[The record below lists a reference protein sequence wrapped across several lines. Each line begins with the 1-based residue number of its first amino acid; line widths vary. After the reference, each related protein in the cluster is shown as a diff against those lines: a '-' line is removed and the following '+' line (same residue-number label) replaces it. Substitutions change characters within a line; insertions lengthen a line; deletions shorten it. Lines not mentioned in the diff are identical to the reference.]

1 MYRLIS
7 MKNQGKK
14 SWYYYKE
21 NFDAS
26 CLVLHICEGCESKGS
41 AKSYVERLQEKR
53 CLVKSIGAGM
63 YAQSGPCYEKRRQF
77 GKSVYKATLDQK
89 KYFLNEI
96 NKDFGERPIQEIMEK
111 EVEDLLLKSEKS
123 GSWKNSYLE
132 TFLDIYKEARWNG
145 IDVTLPRFQKFKR
158 GSRKADV
165 LTEAEIQALFAPGVF
180 SNKALELMF
189 ELGLSCGLRLG
200 EMRGVRVGQVIFE
213 NGALVVDGFINKM
226 GERTNYN
233 KKGSA
238 EKPKFRVAFLP
249 QKLLEKIKAFI
260 AEKSLLPGDYLF
272 QRQGRPFCQSYAY
285 KTFLRA
291 AKRAG
296 INFDG
301 RKIVPHSLR
310 YTYIT
315 RMRSFLPGETVRK
328 LAGHSSVEMTDYYT
342 RASLR
347 DLIEELSPTQA
358 SVERCIG
365 EALSG

>member
-21 NFDAS
+21 KFDAS

-77 GKSVYKATLDQK
+77 GNSVYKATLDQK

-145 IDVTLPRFQKFKR
+145 IDVALPRFQKFKR

-165 LTEAEIQALFAPGVF
+165 LTEAEIQALFAPGIF
-180 SNKALELMF
+180 SNKALELMSWAF
-189 ELGLSCGLRLG
+189 HAACGW
-200 EMRGVRVGQVIFE
+200 
-213 NGALVVDGFINKM
+213 AK
-226 GERTNYN
+226 
-233 KKGSA
+233 
-238 EKPKFRVAFLP
+238 
-249 QKLLEKIKAFI
+249 
-260 AEKSLLPGDYLF
+260 
-272 QRQGRPFCQSYAY
+272 C
-285 KTFLRA
+285 A
-291 AKRAG
+291 A
-296 INFDG
+296 
-301 RKIVPHSLR
+301 
-310 YTYIT
+310 
-315 RMRSFLPGETVRK
+315 
-328 LAGHSSVEMTDYYT
+328 
-342 RASLR
+342 
-347 DLIEELSPTQA
+347 
-358 SVERCIG
+358 
-365 EALSG
+365 